1 MRKTMAGVLRYAAG
15 RDVILE
21 NLNPDEGVGSSLLE
35 KVKGVLRAIIWVAL
49 GFLFP
54 AGMSDAEKEIILYG
68 VGVHEVLH
76 ILRTD
81 FAYAAKQMETF
92 PAFERRARHTFANIL
107 EDAAIE
113 YLRSDRLSEFMHK
126 ALTASIG
133 FFHRIGPSLG
143 EQDSAWAELI
153 TALIQFGDVGV
164 LKGSFKFPE
173 AEQAFLKCLHPYQ
186 EGITEP
192 NFKRRFALSQEMFE
206 ICRPLWEE
214 YMKNALAE
222 SAMKSL
228 LQSLGKNLFSEKGQK
243 GQSPQE
249 DGKPASSAGPSEA
262 NERRRK
268 TIHLIDEAQAEEMR
282 RNVQEGSEA
291 QDPSEATD
299 VYVTVGESGDE
310 NGSGDSGAGAG
321 GSSEL
326 KPEDLG
332 ISENDDVEVVDERK
346 NKQPS
351 ESASESDGNG
361 SKGGSSES
369 GSESDSGETE
379 ADGEGSE
386 DSSACGSGS
395 DSEGS
400 GSESSGSSSGKASGE
415 TLTKEDVLKNV
426 SFSEDGSGSA
436 SKPESAGEGQSESEG
451 VSDAGE
457 TSETSAS
464 RAGEAPDAGGRKDL
478 GQELRELSKAL
489 SEELAASGELE
500 ISEDFSREMEE
511 SMESE
516 IERERRV
523 EALLEKKGKAEAIDV
538 TVESPYYKDVE
549 YVNVECFNP
558 DPRAYAEIETPEIKR
573 YALNLRSS
581 FKKIFAFKN
590 GRKEYRTNGRIDV
603 ERFSGKKLTAR
614 MFYRNSKPADKSD
627 MAMVIF
633 VDQSGSMR
641 GSMDRVKQTLAVLL
655 DALRGFDVK
664 VKVVGFTTNG
674 PVTYFHYGNRKW
686 ENDEKLAMC
695 CMRMNAS
702 GGTFLGHAL
711 RYTGAMLKNRP
722 ERNKIYVCIT
732 DGDPS
737 YSVYDSYSAGM
748 NDCRQ
753 AVNEVRKF
761 ADVIGIGLY
770 YDEESED
777 VFKYVFRDSC
787 ASMSSL
793 DGLVRELP
801 RRLKKILAE

>member
-1 MRKTMAGVLRYAAG
+1 MRKTMHGVLRYAAG
-15 RDVILE
+15 RDLVLE
-21 NLNPDEGVGSSLLE
+21 DMDPSEGVGCSLLE
-35 KVKGVLRAIIWVAL
+35 KMRAIVRIAF

-54 AGMSDAEKEIILYG
+54 KEMSDAEKEIVLYG

-81 FAYAAKQMETF
+81 FAYAAKMMESF
-92 PAFERRARHTFANIL
+92 PVFERKARHIFANIL

-133 FFHRIGPSLG
+133 FFHRTGPSLG

-164 LKGSFKFPE
+164 LKGTFKFPE
-173 AEQAFLKCLHPYQ
+173 AEQAFMKCLHPYQ
-186 EGITEP
+186 QGITEP
-192 NFKRRFALSQEMFE
+192 DFSKRFELSQEMFE
-206 ICRPLWEE
+206 ICRPLWEA

-222 SAMKSL
+222 SALKNL
-228 LQSLGKNLFSEKGQK
+228 LQALGKNLFSGSGPK

-249 DGKPASSAGPSEA
+249 NGRPASSGSPSEA
-262 NERRRK
+262 NERRKK
-268 TIHLIDEAQAEEMR
+268 TIHLVDEAQAEEMR
-282 RNVQEGSEA
+282 RQAEEEGGEA
-291 QDPSEATD
+291 SDPSEATD
-299 VYVTVGESGDE
+299 IYVTVGGSDDE
-310 NGSGDSGAGAG
+310 NGSEGAQAGAG
-321 GSSEL
+321 GSSGL
-326 KPEDLG
+326 SPEDLG
-332 ISENDDVEVVDERK
+332 LDENDDVEVVDERK
-346 NKQPS
+346 NRTPENAGEESGSDSGASQS
-351 ESASESDGNG
+351 ESADGGEEGNG
-361 SKGGSSES
+361 SSDEKEGASAAGGSSES
-369 GSESDSGETE
+369 GE
-379 ADGEGSE
+379 
-386 DSSACGSGS
+386 
-395 DSEGS
+395 S
-400 GSESSGSSSGKASGE
+400 GSESSGGSAGETSGE
-415 TLTKEDVLKNV
+415 SLTKEDVLRNV
-426 SFSEDGSGSA
+426 SLSDDGTGSSSTPAGGEDE
-436 SKPESAGEGQSESEG
+436 PSESEG
-451 VSDAGE
+451 ESSSVGAVGSSGEAGADAAGE
-457 TSETSAS
+457 SSEK
-464 RAGEAPDAGGRKDL
+464 KDL
-478 GQELRELSKAL
+478 GEELRELSRKL
-489 SEELAASGELE
+489 SEELNASGELE
-500 ISEDFSREMEE
+500 IPEDFSREMEE

-516 IERERRV
+516 LERERRE
-523 EALLEKKGKAEAIDV
+523 EAILEKKGKAEAIDV
-538 TVESPYYKDVE
+538 AVESPYYTDVK
-549 YVNVECFNP
+549 YVNVECFVP
-558 DPRAYAEIETPEIKR
+558 DAGMYAAIRTPEIKR
-573 YALNLRSS
+573 YELNLRSS

-603 ERFSGKKLTAR
+603 DRFSGKKLTAR

-655 DALRGFDVK
+655 GALRGFDVK
-664 VKVVGFTTNG
+664 VKVVGFTTNNE
-674 PVTYFHYGNRKW
+674 VTYFHYGNRKW
-686 ENDEKLAMC
+686 ENDERLAMC

-722 ERNKIYVCIT
+722 ERNKLYVCIT

-737 YSVYDSYSAGM
+737 YYVYENYSQGM

-753 AVNEVRKF
+753 AVNEVRKY

-770 YDEESED
+770 HDEESEN

-801 RRLKKILAE
+801 RRVKKILAE